1 MTAAALPARIGR
13 ALIGTVSMGVGVGLQ
28 VQAHLGLMTWDVLHA
43 AIARWWPGITF
54 GGAVILVT
62 AFVLAAWWGLP
73 VRPGVGTVLAIVVVP
88 LTIDVV
94 LAAVPTPSTLLARV
108 VLLAAGT
115 IVFCAGTASY
125 LRADLGPGPRD
136 GLMLGLVERDI
147 GGNAGAAVRA
157 AGTEAVRWLLLRLH
171 LGAAERERI
180 EQADEY
186 ALNLRAV
193 RWALDGGVLLI
204 GVLVDGPLRAWTA
217 GDVGVGTIVVTVA
230 TGPLI
235 AAFLSPAGSVG
246 LRPRRRP
253 EPGATT

>member
-1 MTAAALPARIGR
+1 MTGTALPARIGR
-13 ALIGTVSMGVGVGLQ
+13 ALIGTVSMGVGVGMQ
-28 VQAHLGLMTWDVLHA
+28 VTAHLGLTPWDVLHA

-62 AFVLAAWWGLP
+62 TIAFVAWLGLP

-115 IVFCAGTASY
+115 IVFAAGTASY

-136 GLMLGLVERDI
+136 GLMLGLVQRDI
-147 GGNAGAAVRA
+147 GGSAGAAVRS

-180 EQADEY
+180 EQADDY
-186 ALNLRAV
+186 TLNLRAV
-193 RWALDGGVLLI
+193 RWALDAGVLLI
-204 GVLVDGPLRAWTA
+204 GVLVDGPMTAWA
-217 GDVGVGTIVVTVA
+217 NGDVGVGTIVVTAA

-235 AAFLSPAGSVG
+235 SAFLSPVGLVG
-246 LRPRRRP
+246 LRPRHRP